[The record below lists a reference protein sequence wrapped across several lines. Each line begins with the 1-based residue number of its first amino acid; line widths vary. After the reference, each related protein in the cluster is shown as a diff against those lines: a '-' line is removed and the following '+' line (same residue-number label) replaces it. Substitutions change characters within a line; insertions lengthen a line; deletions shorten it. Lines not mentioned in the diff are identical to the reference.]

1 MAKGR
6 VNKVLIGIGVLLLL
20 VPFVAFIVL
29 SIIRSINEGAFIV
42 DYLIYIRLFPIV
54 AIGSYFLLDNRYK
67 YLNPVSNISDK
78 KISYYKFFF
87 KIVTL
92 VIVLSFLLI
101 NILPF
106 VTGTDISIGWGY
118 NIMTNVF
125 IVVYILASIV
135 QLVVGAKLFFE
146 LINKGEQFY
155 G

>member
-146 LINKGEQFY
+146 LINKGE
-155 G
+155 

>member
-78 KISYYKFFF
+78 KISYYKFF
-87 KIVTL
+87 L
-92 VIVLSFLLI
+92 RLL
-101 NILPF
+101 L
-106 VTGTDISIGWGY
+106 
-118 NIMTNVF
+118 
-125 IVVYILASIV
+125 
-135 QLVVGAKLFFE
+135 
-146 LINKGEQFY
+146 
-155 G
+155 